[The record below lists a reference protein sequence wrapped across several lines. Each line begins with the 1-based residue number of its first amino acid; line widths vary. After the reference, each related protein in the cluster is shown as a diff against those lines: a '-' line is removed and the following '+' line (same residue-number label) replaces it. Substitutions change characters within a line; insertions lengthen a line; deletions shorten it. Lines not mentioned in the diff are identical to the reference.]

1 MHKNGSTDQFRN
13 YHPISI
19 LRVTSKIVEK
29 IVYNRLVDYLSE
41 SKLLSN
47 SQFGFYARRSTE
59 LAVTLLCD
67 DIRKNA
73 NSKLLTG
80 RVFID
85 ISKTFDTI
93 SHAKLLQKL
102 NAYGIRH
109 VEFEWFLDGVLIAN
123 SQSITII
130 PCLNLAY

>member
-1 MHKNGSTDQFRN
+1 M
-13 YHPISI
+13 
-19 LRVTSKIVEK
+19 
-29 IVYNRLVDYLSE
+29 VDYLSE

-47 SQFGFYARRSTE
+47 SQFGFYARRPTE